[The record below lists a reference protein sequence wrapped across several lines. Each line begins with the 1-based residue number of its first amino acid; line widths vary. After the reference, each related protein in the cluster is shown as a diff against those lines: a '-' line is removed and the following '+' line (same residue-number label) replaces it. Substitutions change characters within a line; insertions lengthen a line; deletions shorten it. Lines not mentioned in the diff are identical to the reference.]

1 MRVGH
6 FSTRYAT
13 TNGSRLQFRRRI
25 VDRCHI
31 HHLRNY
37 SLNLRIAQSPDSHLD
52 VVSRPTHAPIVRF
65 FITWFGECTVSST
78 ISLKFDPKVSMKLLN
93 TYEDRDDA
101 EEAAEK
107 LNGDKRM
114 ASERD
119 ATVVIYNLFGIPSWG
134 NFHRLKMHNI
144 QELGAL
150 LSRRAEWSLADQ
162 KRHSDIIASL
172 QIVAKNYEIS
182 IPPHWL

>member
-1 MRVGH
+1 MH
-6 FSTRYAT
+6 
-13 TNGSRLQFRRRI
+13 
-25 VDRCHI
+25 
-31 HHLRNY
+31 
-37 SLNLRIAQSPDSHLD
+37 D
-52 VVSRPTHAPIVRF
+52 V
-65 FITWFGECTVSST
+65 EYN
-78 ISLKFDPKVSMKLLN
+78 SLKNDPKVPMKLLN

-107 LNGDKRM
+107 LSGEKRL

-134 NFHRLKMHNI
+134 NFHRIGMHNI

-150 LSRRAEWSLADQ
+150 LSRRFDWSLEDQ
-162 KRHSDIIASL
+162 KRHSEIIATL
-172 QIVAKNYEIS
+172 QIVAKNHEIS